1 MLNLYTL
8 SQFKKVAETEH
19 ITKASEELHIAQ
31 SSLSRKITSL
41 EEELGVQLFDRVGKN
56 IVLNDYGRIVLRHT
70 EIMLREEEAIYKELQ
85 DLQGQT
91 ESVVRISM
99 QAATKLLSGMVIGFQ
114 EEYPD
119 IHLEIY
125 QSELT
130 KDMEESCDLT
140 IFSED
145 VERVHGKNTT
155 LLLAEEV
162 YLGLPLNHPLTK
174 FESIDLRLAKDLEFI
189 CLPKGKAIRTL
200 TDNVCAEAGFE
211 PKIRIECDSPE
222 TVRQLISLGQ
232 GVSFVPA
239 ITWKGTG
246 SDKMVLRPL
255 SYPTARRYMYISS
268 YENAYLSRAARLFRN
283 YIVKYFASLVKEA
296 GL

>member
-8 SQFKKVAETEH
+8 SQFKVVAETEH

-41 EEELGVQLFDRVGKN
+41 EEELGVQLFDRIGKN

-70 EIMLREEEAIYKELQ
+70 DAMLREADAIYKEIQ
-85 DLQGQT
+85 DLQGET

-99 QAATKLLSGMVIGFQ
+99 QAATKLLSGLVVGFK
-114 EEYPD
+114 EEHPD

-125 QSELT
+125 QNEL
-130 KDMEESCDLT
+130 KKGQDDFCDLI

-145 VERVHGKNTT
+145 VERKLEKNTT

-174 FESIDLRLAKDLEFI
+174 YESIDLRLAQDLEFI

-200 TDNVCAEAGFE
+200 TDNVCSAAGFE

-239 ITWKGTG
+239 ITWRGMGTE
-246 SDKMVLRPL
+246 KMVLRPL
-255 SYPTARRYMYISS
+255 SYPTARRYMYIS
-268 YENAYLSRAARLFRN
+268 YHENAYMSRAAKLLLN
-283 YIVKYFASLVKEA
+283 YIIRYFASLEKEA